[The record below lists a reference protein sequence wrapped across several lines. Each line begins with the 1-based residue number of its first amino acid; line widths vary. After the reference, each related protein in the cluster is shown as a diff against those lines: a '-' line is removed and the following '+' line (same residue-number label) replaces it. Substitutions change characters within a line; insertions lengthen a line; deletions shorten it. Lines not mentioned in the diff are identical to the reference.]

1 MHQKIIQIISKILFE
16 EFNYDVTDMI
26 EDGILDSLEMMEV
39 IASIEREFA
48 IEIDAEEIIPE
59 NFKTVDTIMN
69 LIKKTDLPRN

>member
-1 MHQKIIQIISKILFE
+1 MHQKIIQIISKILGE
-16 EFNYDVTDMI
+16 EFNYDGTDMI